1 MEIPHSVPMAQS
13 RAQQHS
19 GLFMTSVEQRHD
31 ENHWKH
37 LCSPSYF
44 SCSPP
49 VTMLIRITTFQ
60 AWSAGLFTRWACK
73 NIPCRYVKCFL
84 WWVWLKYWKWT
95 LPFRESGQGS
105 SKEKDHMLLSKL
117 LQQKCWVHNFMGRT
131 KCSNSTTMYAW
142 AIYI

>member
-1 MEIPHSVPMAQS
+1 MEIPHSAPTAQS

-95 LPFRESGQGS
+95 LLFRESWVIKRKRSHASFQAS
-105 SKEKDHMLLSKL
+105 AAKMLSAQFHGTNKMFKFNNYVCLS
-117 LQQKCWVHNFMGRT
+117 H
-131 KCSNSTTMYAW
+131 
-142 AIYI
+142 IYI